1 MDARRV
7 GTSMPSVVRNG
18 HAVRGLDGLAEDPE
32 AVLAEVVDT
41 IEAEFSG
48 FVACFD
54 DRVLARLLA
63 RRHGLTAE
71 LQDAA
76 HRATLAAIRDA
87 LARLRSDATLPA
99 ELGPD
104 LARLASLWAS
114 SGCQLADLTDVQMV
128 ASEVFWDRFSAT
140 AERVLHDPSLCW
152 EVVKLA
158 RARLNGYADR
168 TSQLFHHTYERE
180 STRMARTHDGSRWA
194 AVARALEG
202 RWVGAAELG
211 YDLAQ
216 SHVAVVA
223 DSSVTLEPLARHANR
238 ELLQIDAPGGGV
250 WAWLGGKI
258 QLSDHELDSLIVW
271 QRRRDGEVAFGEP
284 ARGLAGFS
292 ISHRQAV
299 EARAIAVSTAEPV
312 VRFGD
317 FRLLIALLRDRRLS
331 RGFVERELGELAGP
345 GERKRALRNTLRTYL
360 EHGQCV
366 STTAA
371 LLRRD
376 RKTIQRQLQSA
387 EELLGRCV
395 SDRSGEL
402 MIALRTAD
410 IVGDGD

>member
-1 MDARRV
+1 MRDGRV
-7 GTSMPSVVRNG
+7 VP
-18 HAVRGLDGLAEDPE
+18 GLAGVVEDPD

-41 IEAEFSG
+41 LEAEFSG
-48 FVACFD
+48 FIASFD
-54 DRVLARLLA
+54 DRVLARLSA

-76 HRATLAAIRDA
+76 RRAMLAAIRDA
-87 LARLRSDATLPA
+87 LARLRSDAALPA

-104 LARLASLWAS
+104 LARLASLWAG
-114 SGCQLADLTDVQMV
+114 SGCELADLTDVQLV
-128 ASEVFWDRFSAT
+128 ASEVFWDRFNAT

-152 EVVKLA
+152 DVVKLA
-158 RARLNGYADR
+158 RARLNGYGDHIG
-168 TSQLFHHTYERE
+168 QLFHQAYERE
-180 STRMARTHDGSRWA
+180 TTRMARTHDGSRWA

-202 RWVGAAELG
+202 RWVGVAELG
-211 YDLAQ
+211 YDLTQ

-223 DSSVTLEPLARHANR
+223 DTSVTLEPLARHANR
-238 ELLQIDAPGGGV
+238 QLLQIDAPGGGV

-258 QLSDHELDSLIVW
+258 PLSDDELDSLLVW
-271 QRRRDGEVAFGEP
+271 QRRRDGEVGFGEP
-284 ARGLAGFS
+284 AGGFAGFS
-292 ISHRQAV
+292 VSHRQAV
-299 EARAIAVSTAEPV
+299 EARAIAVSTGERV

-317 FRLLIALLRDRRLS
+317 FHLLIALLRDRRLS
-331 RGFVERELGELAGP
+331 RGFVERELRELAGP
-345 GERKRALRNTLRTYL
+345 GERKRALRNTLRSYL

-366 STTAA
+366 STAAA

-402 MIALRTAD
+402 LIALRTAD
-410 IVGDGD
+410 IVGDGG